1 MSKLTALKQQ
11 LMAEYPYKFE
21 LHAHSNPA
29 SGCSDLP
36 PAELVERCKNAGAHG
51 LVLTNHVVWW
61 NREEDKEA
69 WCARYLKDYL
79 DTKAAGEQMGIKVL
93 LGFEAHFPE
102 NSNDYLIFGPDESFI
117 PEMYEHIGT
126 SEQEFYTACHGEDML
141 ILQAH
146 PHRNNME
153 PVDPAYLDG
162 YEVFNMHPGHN
173 SRVAVAAQLH
183 ATHGGVITGGTD
195 FHHRGHEGSLFT
207 CFAEMPQDEQHLVRL
222 LKSGDYVFMMQDKVI
237 LG

>member
-1 MSKLTALKQQ
+1 MSKLAALKQQ

-36 PAELVERCKNAGAHG
+36 PAELVERCKHAGAHG

-61 NREEDKEA
+61 NREEDKES

>member
-1 MSKLTALKQQ
+1 MSKLAALKQQ

-69 WCARYLKDYL
+69 WCARYLEDYL

>member
-1 MSKLTALKQQ
+1 MSKLTDLKQQ

-51 LVLTNHVVWW
+51 LVLTNHVVYW

-102 NSNDYLIFGPDESFI
+102 NSNDYLIFGRDESFI

-126 SEQEFYTACHGEDML
+126 SEQEFYTACHGEDIL

-183 ATHGGVITGGTD
+183 AEHGGVITGGTD
-195 FHHRGHEGSLFT
+195 LHHRGHEGSLFT
-207 CFAEMPQDEQHLVRL
+207 CFAEMPQDEKDLVRL
-222 LKSGDYVFMMQDKVI
+222 LRSGDYVFMTADKII